1 VLWDYLATLEFI
13 GHVTAIRRIRLKLYR
28 MVYVLDALLCQVL
41 IAVVFSDPFFN
52 ANKDRRFGV
61 MLVRIMRPTW
71 TYVIV

>member
-1 VLWDYLATLEFI
+1 MLWDSLAILELI
-13 GHVTAIRRIRLKLYR
+13 GRVTSVRIIRLKLYR

-41 IAVVFSDPFFN
+41 IAVVFSDSSLN